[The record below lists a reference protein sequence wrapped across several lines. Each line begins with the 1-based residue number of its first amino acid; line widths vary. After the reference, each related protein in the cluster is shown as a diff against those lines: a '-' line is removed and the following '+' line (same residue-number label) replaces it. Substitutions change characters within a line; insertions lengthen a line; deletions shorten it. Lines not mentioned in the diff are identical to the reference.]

1 MTGSILSVDQVGRTF
16 GGLAA
21 VDQITFDVQEHEV
34 FGIVG
39 PNGAGKSTLFNLVA
53 GVLPPS
59 SGRIVAFGKRVDQ
72 VPAHQRCG
80 LGIART
86 FQAAQLFA
94 THTVEQSLLSAASA
108 QHRGIRG
115 WLRSAHLEAD
125 RNAMRGLIGF
135 IGLEGERDKKPSEL
149 TNLQQQ
155 KLAIGMALATGGRL
169 LLLDEPSGGLIETEV
184 VELMAFIR
192 KIRKSGTTVVVID
205 HKMRLMMDLCDR
217 IMVMSAGK
225 KIALGVPKEIAA
237 DERVQDAYLGRPSN
251 AMSPN
256 PGVHNDI

>member
-1 MTGSILSVDQVGRTF
+1 MTGCVLSTDQIGRSF
-16 GGLAA
+16 GGLTA
-21 VDQITFDVQEHEV
+21 VDQISFDVKENEV

-39 PNGAGKSTLFNLVA
+39 PNGAGKSTLFNLIA

-59 SGRIVAFGKRVDQ
+59 SGRITAFGRRIDRLS
-72 VPAHQRCG
+72 AHRRCW

-108 QHRGIRG
+108 QHRGLCG
-115 WLRSAHLEAD
+115 WLRSAHLDAD
-125 RNAMRGLIGF
+125 RTAIQELIGF
-135 IGLEGERDKKPSEL
+135 IGLEALRNKKPSEL

-184 VELMAFIR
+184 LELMAFIR
-192 KIRKSGTTVVVID
+192 QIRDSGATVVVID
-205 HKMRLMMDLCDR
+205 HKMRLMMELCDR

-225 KIALGVPKEIAA
+225 KIALGVPKDIAS
-237 DERVQDAYLGRPSN
+237 DESVQDAYLGRPTTAVRTS
-251 AMSPN
+251 AGGDHGS
-256 PGVHNDI
+256 